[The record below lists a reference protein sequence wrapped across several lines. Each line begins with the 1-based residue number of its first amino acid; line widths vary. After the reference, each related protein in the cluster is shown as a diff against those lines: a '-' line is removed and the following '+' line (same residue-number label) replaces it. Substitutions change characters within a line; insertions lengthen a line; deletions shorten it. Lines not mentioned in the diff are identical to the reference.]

1 MSMVFVILSMI
12 SIVIMCI
19 YGLAGVGLLI
29 KTLAI
34 RKKNA
39 DADSKLYYAVLLILV
54 ALGILLLMLS
64 SSVSVVN

>member
-1 MSMVFVILSMI
+1 
-12 SIVIMCI
+12 MCI

-39 DADSKLYYAVLLILV
+39 DVDNKIYYAVLLILV
-54 ALGILLLMLS
+54 ALGILLLMLC

>member
-1 MSMVFVILSMI
+1 MI

-39 DADSKLYYAVLLILV
+39 DVDNKIYYAVLLILV
-54 ALGILLLMLS
+54 ALGILLLMLC